1 MENTTTHKA
10 FVLAAGMMWMIT
22 LPFRLAYYLLAFVCT
37 LLAQLVIL
45 PYMAYRRLFD
55 AELVAGEDG
64 HKFEYVCADVLR
76 GRGFRRVHVTKGSGD
91 QGADIIAFRGDRK
104 YAIQCKYYTEPVG
117 NHAVQEVYAGR
128 EFYGCDAAAVM
139 TNSTF
144 TRGARELADVTGVEL
159 WPRCPVCSRRKRS
172 RAFFWLSLIAAIAA
186 LGFLDYRLQDARLYY
201 IVPLCWLVLIA
212 VYVLL
217 TIRR

>member
-1 MENTTTHKA
+1 MLA
-10 FVLAAGMMWMIT
+10 FFVWIIALPLRLLYIVLAT
-22 LPFRLAYYLLAFVCT
+22 VCT

-45 PYMAYRRLFD
+45 PYKAYRRLFE
-55 AELVAGEDG
+55 AELAAGEDG
-64 HKFEYVCADVLR
+64 HAFEYVCADVLR

-91 QGADIIAFRGDRK
+91 QGADIIAFRGDVK
-104 YAIQCKYYTEPVG
+104 YAIQCKYYAEPVG

-144 TRGARELADVTGVEL
+144 TRGAKELAEVTGVEL
-159 WPRCPVCSRRKRS
+159 WPHCPVCSRRKRS
-172 RAFFWLSLIAAIAA
+172 RAFFWLSLIPAATV
-186 LGFLDYRLQDARLYY
+186 LGVLDYQWQDARLYY
-201 IVPLCWLVLIA
+201 IVPLAWLALI
-212 VYVLL
+212 VIYVLA